1 MEVDIAFGGC
11 PFAKLMFPEIRTRKN
26 GTRVNIRTHQVS
38 ITDVATFYGFI
49 RSLLVN
55 LETSFQLE
63 NGRCDV
69 NFLGLA
75 RRCNYRLDICIRSVI
90 GPKLV
95 LRKVEQALD
104 TDPRADPRRV
114 TLTFDVHNPGPAEIL
129 YGMAF
134 YGLRNDKDEVIADL
148 LGDLAIQR
156 RRSEAILTG
165 LLRDGAVL
173 SQKARLEGRGL
184 DNICWWN
191 EAIQLINTAVHLK
204 PNYREQLL
212 AGGG

>member
-1 MEVDIAFGGC
+1 MEVDIAFGGYS
-11 PFAKLMFPEIRTRKN
+11 FAKLMLPEIRTRKK
-26 GTRVNIRTHQVS
+26 GTTVNVRRQQVR
-38 ITDVATFYGFI
+38 ITDMATFYGFI

-95 LRKVEQALD
+95 LRKVERFLD

-134 YGLRNDKDEVIADL
+134 YALRNDKNEVIADL

-173 SQKARLEGRGL
+173 SQKARLDGRGL
-184 DNICWWN
+184 DNVCWWN

-204 PNYREQLL
+204 PNHREQLQ
-212 AGGG
+212 ARGG